1 MTRGILKRIHSN
13 RSQAFEAAIADFF
26 RSGGTMSVENRTD
39 WKDAIVASDGQMDN
53 QRQMAIYDLR
63 DFGPLPEKLRCYHA
77 FVEGGMEYIEFFLE
91 RPEIDALNRYM
102 GTGAFEIEG

>member
-1 MTRGILKRIHSN
+1 MTRGILKRIHSC

-91 RPEIDALNRYM
+91 REGIHALETYIRF
-102 GTGAFEIEG
+102 GKWE